1 MDSARPKR
9 VPWKSWSDF
18 TGWAQDFSLRQKVL
32 GGFLGVVLLV
42 GLATILIGTRLAR
55 ETIIDRAKIR
65 LFSDLATAGFILKN
79 SQENLELKVRLMA
92 GSEKIK
98 ELLGKGEIQEVR
110 NGLAKLAV
118 ENDLDFLAVT
128 DDKGRVLAR
137 AFTPE
142 IKNPDVSSDSL
153 VAAALKGQDSSGVR
167 LVSVEGLADEN
178 PTLIRRLGE
187 RLDNKG
193 MILEAAHPLLIGTRV
208 TATLYGGILL
218 NNNNL
223 IVDRISH
230 RLFRG
235 EVFEKRDVG
244 YVSIFQGDQAIS
256 TTLRGA
262 EGLPTLGFKAGG
274 QIRDKVLA
282 KGQTE
287 ITWESQL
294 GASYLSATDPI
305 RDAEGQII
313 GALQVATLEEPITS
327 VIHQLVGTF
336 LLVAF
341 FGVLLMAAIS
351 YFLVKWI
358 NRPLDQMLQA
368 ARRAADGDLSVEVP
382 VMARDE
388 VGELAANFNL
398 MIRNLAESR
407 KKLEAWGEQ
416 LASKVA
422 AQTGELDQA
431 LEQVARV
438 KKLASLEKMADG
450 MSHIM
455 AHISDPMLSL
465 AGTDDEPG
473 TTSRILILDSDEK
486 VLEICERI
494 LDSEGFD
501 VRLTRTVNEALEE
514 LEKQFFDVVVA
525 DVDMPEM
532 GGKELL
538 TEIRY
543 RQPEVLV
550 IMTAPF
556 KATEE
561 AVEAVKL
568 GAYDYIPKPFGPH
581 QILLM
586 VYTAL
591 QTREMLQKTRRQH
604 AEQRAEAIF
613 QRLPVA
619 IALADEAHRVVYHNR
634 AFIELASRDGEG
646 PVQGKTFRELFGVD
660 PLDKGKGEEESG
672 GSRWL
677 ELEKVGRTAKL
688 YNFELP
694 DEDLRVLMLLDI
706 TDTVMKDQQA
716 DLFKAETITK
726 AQQVIHHQMRVAQ
739 EIAGLLGE
747 TTAETKAA
755 LFELIKLAGEGESR

>member
-1 MDSARPKR
+1 MDSVRPKR

-142 IKNPDVSSDSL
+142 IKNLDVSSDPL

-167 LVSVEGLADEN
+167 LVSVEGLAEEN

-187 RLDNKG
+187 RPDKKG
-193 MILEAAHPLLIGTRV
+193 MILEAAHPLLTGTRV

-244 YVSIFQGDQAIS
+244 YVAIFQGDQAIS

-305 RDAEGQII
+305 RDAEGRII

-561 AVEAVKL
+561 AVEAVKM